1 MKKKSEKSAAAPRQ
15 VRIIGGTWK
24 RTPLP
29 VPEVEGLRPTPDR
42 VRETVFNWLGHLQ
55 VGGWHQIDCLDLF
68 AGTGALGFEA
78 ASRGARKVVL
88 VESHPAALRQL
99 HATRDKLAAAQVSIQ
114 RGDALTVAAGI
125 AAKFNII
132 FLDPP
137 YQLQLLPRLLPLCRS
152 LLVEDG
158 LVYAEAEQ
166 SFETK
171 PQPDWLADW
180 DIVRVDKAGMVHCA
194 LLRPILQ
201 ADDGAQN

>member
-1 MKKKSEKSAAAPRQ
+1 MTKKAVSSRQ

-29 VPEVEGLRPTPDR
+29 VPQAEGLRPTPDR
-42 VRETVFNWLGHLQ
+42 VRETLFNWLGFLQ
-55 VGGWHQIDCLDLF
+55 SGGWHQIDCLDLF

-88 VESHPAALRQL
+88 VESHTAALQQL
-99 HATRDKLAAAQVSIQ
+99 NATRDKLAAAQVSVL
-114 RGDALTVAAGI
+114 RADALQLAAGMTD
-125 AAKFNII
+125 KFNLI

-152 LLVEDG
+152 LLAPGG

-166 SFETK
+166 PFDGESR
-171 PQPDWLADW
+171 PDWLAGW
-180 DIVRVDKAGMVHCA
+180 EIVRTDKAGMVHYA
-194 LLRPILQ
+194 LLQL
-201 ADDGAQN
+201 DESAQN